1 MSLIHPLAGLTG
13 VTVTAVAAAYSI
25 LTLIAV
31 LVWRM
36 RSGSNPP
43 AATRPPVT
51 LLKPLCGVE
60 PGLYENLRSFCEQD
74 YPTFQIVFGVRDA
87 ADPAIAIARRLATEF
102 PDLAID
108 VVIDPTQHGSNR
120 KVSNLMNMLPRAKH
134 GLLIIAD
141 SDACV
146 RPDYLN
152 SVTAPLLDPK
162 TGLVTCIYR
171 SVPTDGIWSRLGA
184 MYVNDWYMPSVL
196 LAWLFGH
203 RNYASGQTMCLR
215 RETLEAMGGL
225 RTIAN
230 HLADDYQIGERVR
243 ELGLRIVLSHY
254 LPETVQHE
262 PAPEALMAHE
272 LRWMRTLRVLAPSS
286 FRFLFLSFSMP
297 LAVAGLA
304 LTVSEPALAPI
315 GMALFWTTLAAR
327 LGLFCVSRLTDSR
340 LSFADLWL
348 VPVRDLLLC
357 WVWWRAFF
365 TSRLVWRGSEFVVD
379 AEGIMRSHS

>member
-1 MSLIHPLAGLTG
+1 MSLIHRLAGLAG
-13 VTVTAVAAAYSI
+13 VTVTVVATAYSV

-31 LVWRM
+31 LVWRL
-36 RSGSNPP
+36 RSGVGRP
-43 AATRPPVT
+43 AATSPPVT
-51 LLKPLCGVE
+51 LLKPLCGAE

-74 YPTFQIVFGVRDA
+74 YPAFQIVFGVRDA
-87 ADPAIAIARRLATEF
+87 ADPALVVARRLAAEF
-102 PDLAID
+102 PDLPID
-108 VVIDPTQHGSNR
+108 IVIDPTQHGSNR
-120 KVSNLMNMLPRAKH
+120 KVSNLVNMLRRAKH
-134 GLLIIAD
+134 DLLIIAD

-146 RPDYLN
+146 RPDYLDT
-152 SVTAPLLDPK
+152 VTAPLLDPK

-203 RNYASGQTMCLR
+203 RNYASGQTMCMR

-225 RTIAN
+225 GTIAN

-243 ELGLRIVLSHY
+243 NLGLRIVLSQY
-254 LPETVQHE
+254 LPETVQDE
-262 PAPEALMAHE
+262 PAPEALIGHE

-286 FRFLFLSFSMP
+286 FCFLFISFSLP
-297 LAVAGLA
+297 VAAGGLA
-304 LTVSEPALAPI
+304 LSVSDPALVPI

-348 VPVRDLLLC
+348 VPVRDLLLF

-365 TSRLVWRGSEFVVD
+365 NSRLVWRGCEFVVD